1 MYRETKHFMKTQ
13 FLLLLGS
20 IFVLG
25 SSHAQQGYSSG
36 TVAML
41 ESEYYENYVN
51 GKDLSKEQKE
61 QYRTG
66 ALKVILADKIVPE
79 EILNY
84 HRHLIAMPEKG
95 QKVNLVPEIT
105 EHPLLQNHYL
115 MQLGIA
121 SDTVIPQNR
130 QPTGI
135 MYVLDISG
143 SMGDGKLERAKEAIL
158 ASLERMYPTDY
169 FGITLFDDQAQVL
182 IPYELFGS
190 RKKEIIGKI
199 KDINTRGG
207 TNILSGLDLAIDR
220 MMTDRFPDHAKSIL
234 LLTDGNTNVG
244 VTQKEE
250 LIKQYQNKTE
260 NGIRITTMGIGI
272 DLHQDLLRDLS
283 EQTHGQFHY
292 IERYEDIEKTCVK
305 EFGSLAFPIGKE
317 VMLSVAIPACFNVKQ
332 VYGASNWVMKDG
344 VIQIPLMDINYFLTQ
359 VVVIDL
365 ELNSEVKMDTK
376 NLTASLSYTNYT
388 EGTPE
393 KIERGTQ
400 NIASDNSPLYND
412 LMKNFL
418 IAHWAVELR
427 NMSEAYTV
435 NQDEKI
441 LQQKVEEMLNN
452 PVLGGK
458 KINSDE
464 DVLRMKK
471 VFDKLSVLVS

>member
-1 MYRETKHFMKTQ
+1 MRLVLLFSFIS
-13 FLLLLGS
+13 FL
-20 IFVLG
+20 
-25 SSHAQQGYSSG
+25 SSSYAQEGYS
-36 TVAML
+36 TATMAML
-41 ESEYYENYVN
+41 QSQYYDTYVN
-51 GKDLSKEQKE
+51 NKELSKEEKE
-61 QYRTG
+61 HYRIG

-95 QKVNLVPEIT
+95 NKVNLVPEIT

-121 SDTVIPQNR
+121 SDTVIPQDR

-143 SMGDGKLERAKEAIL
+143 SMGDGKLEKAKEAIL

-169 FGITLFDDQAQVL
+169 FGITLFDDRAEVL
-182 IPYELFGS
+182 IPYEAFGS
-190 RKKEIIGKI
+190 RKKDIIKKVKELG
-199 KDINTRGG
+199 TRGG
-207 TNILSGLDLAIDR
+207 TNILSGLDLAINS
-220 MMTDRFPDHAKSIL
+220 MMVDNLPEHAKSIL
-234 LLTDGNTNVG
+234 LLTDGNTNTG

-250 LIKQYQNKTE
+250 LIKQYQTKTKSS
-260 NGIRITTMGIGI
+260 IRITTMGIGI

-317 VMLSVAIPACFNVKQ
+317 VMLSVAIPACFDVKQ
-332 VYGASNWVMKDG
+332 VYGASSWMLKEG
-344 VIQIPLMDINYFLTQ
+344 VVQIPLMDINYFLTQ
-359 VVVIDL
+359 VVMIDL
-365 ELNSEVKMDTK
+365 ELNSEMKMNTK
-376 NLTASLSYTNYT
+376 DLTASLSYTNYT

-393 KIERGTQ
+393 RIERSTTT
-400 NIASDNSPLYND
+400 IAPDNSSLYND
-412 LMKNFL
+412 FMKNFL

-427 NMSEAYTV
+427 NMSEDYTA
-435 NQDEKI
+435 NQDEKL
-441 LQQKVEEMLNN
+441 LQKKVEELLSN
-452 PVLGGK
+452 PLLGSK
-458 KINSDE
+458 KINSDK
-464 DVLRMKK
+464 DVLRMKE